1 MYINYIDIYKVFV
14 RNMRL
19 EFGEVFIVQDT
30 CGNEMIKWY
39 NVNKMEAHMDIHY
52 RFTGYVEIMI

>member
-1 MYINYIDIYKVFV
+1 
-14 RNMRL
+14 MRL